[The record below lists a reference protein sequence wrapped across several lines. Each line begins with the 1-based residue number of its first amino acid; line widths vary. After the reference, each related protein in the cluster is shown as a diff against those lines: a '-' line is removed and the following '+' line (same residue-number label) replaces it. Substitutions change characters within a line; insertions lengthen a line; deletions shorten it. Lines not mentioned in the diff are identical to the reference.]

1 MQLQKQKG
9 DWLTSPTRCI
19 ASGALRPLL
28 APRVYTLPLVRCIG
42 RTMIQG
48 RNFGPQ
54 VTVRRLATRGRK
66 AKPIFLQVAQQV
78 VAMRSVDLRLP
89 SRAWK
94 VRSNVSVC
102 VLQY

>member
-1 MQLQKQKG
+1 MQFFIPQLHQSESFV
-9 DWLTSPTRCI
+9 SPLHCI
-19 ASGALRPLL
+19 ANGALRPLL

-54 VTVRRLATRGRK
+54 VTVRRLATRGRR

-78 VAMRSVDLRLP
+78 VTMRPVELRLP

-94 VRSNVSVC
+94 VT
-102 VLQY
+102 LI